1 MLQRK
6 QRIPKYI
13 IFYHIRLVYM
23 ILLQQKFPTFPTFF
37 SYSLSKSKIRSRSY
51 NDIYNSSQNVC
62 ESTEQHLMS
71 TGNSRILSQKIKSP
85 KFSIKSLLN
94 RSMQYHHKT
103 GYIDALNQNLLLA
116 NLTND
121 FMDYD
126 TDIFK

>member
-1 MLQRK
+1 M
-6 QRIPKYI
+6 
-13 IFYHIRLVYM
+13 
-23 ILLQQKFPTFPTFF
+23 
-37 SYSLSKSKIRSRSY
+37 
-51 NDIYNSSQNVC
+51 C
-62 ESTEQHLMS
+62 ESTEQHLKS

-85 KFSIKSLLN
+85 KYSIKSLRN
-94 RSMQYHHKT
+94 RGIQYHHKT